1 MSYEKVKEAKSLLI
15 GTKQTKKAIEQ
26 GKVQEVVVAQD
37 ADQHV
42 ISPVI
47 SMCRNRGI
55 AVSYVDSM
63 KELGK
68 ACGIEVGAA
77 TAAILKQ

>member
-42 ISPVI
+42 ISPVV